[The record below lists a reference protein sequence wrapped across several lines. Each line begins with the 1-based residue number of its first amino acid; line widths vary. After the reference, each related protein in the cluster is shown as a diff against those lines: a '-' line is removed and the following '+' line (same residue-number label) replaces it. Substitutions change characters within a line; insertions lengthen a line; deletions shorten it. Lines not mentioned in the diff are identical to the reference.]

1 MPTPDI
7 TLKRLGLSAAGKEA
21 LAELAREFMQ
31 KQARAGISADGA
43 PLPPSVDLHQSGR
56 LFRDVT
62 IQPNGEIRFNA
73 PYAAT
78 VNARY
83 GFAGIAPQYRAEY
96 AQRAAE
102 IVRAHLVAE
111 E

>member
-7 TLKRLGLSAAGKEA
+7 TLKRLGLSGAGKEA

-31 KQARAGISADGA
+31 KQARDGIRADGT
-43 PLPPSVDLHQSGR
+43 PLPTGVDLHSTGR

-62 IQPNGEIRFNA
+62 IQPDGTVRFNA
-73 PYAAT
+73 PYAAA

-83 GFAGIAPQYRAEY
+83 NFAGIAPQNRAEY
-96 AQRAAE
+96 LQRAAE

-111 E
+111 